1 MPNTI
6 SEFDANRVMF
16 NQAHVLFHRACGQY
30 AEQIAIEHGEQHVT
44 YKGLLS
50 RVNSIRALLLAH
62 HLDQGKIVAVYGE
75 RSVDVIACSI
85 AVWAI
90 GSTLMLIESSMP
102 EHRRNLMLKSVPTN
116 AVVLCS
122 GDCVLDDMPIIDLS
136 LVQQSSTDFK
146 FENHAG
152 DHAYIAF
159 TSGSTGQPKAI
170 VGSHNGL
177 SHFLTWQSQDFSIV
191 PNERF
196 AHLTNLSFDVWF
208 RDVFTPLISG
218 ATVCIPTSQQPSA
231 QSVFDFLRNSRITA
245 THLVPSIANLWIN
258 THWPEEPIECLK
270 YAFFAGEPLEGVLV
284 KKWKLAFPCCQ
295 IVNLYGPTETTLAK
309 HFKRIES
316 EVADGVQ
323 PVGFNIPGSITY
335 ILSDDGRLCEP
346 GQTGEICIATPYR
359 SHGYLTK
366 DGLVSPFVEG
376 LISNSPKLP
385 LYRTGDLGRR
395 NQNNEIEILGRKDDQ
410 IKINGVRIELLEVK
424 SVIASHPSVRDVF
437 VCARQNRFTKSIVS
451 FIVSDERSEVAL
463 LNFLRSN
470 LPAVMI
476 PSRLH
481 FRDSLPRLPNGKIDR
496 KSLTE
501 YANRVE
507 PPPQAVLHSHGQ
519 STADQIEGI
528 WIEVLDY
535 PNLSRT
541 QNFFEVGGNSL
552 SIVVLHEKI
561 EKRFKLKI
569 PLVRFFQ
576 DTTVESQTK
585 LIDSLIHSSS
595 EAETSAVNVSA
606 TQAAVS
612 RRRIIAARTRL
623 KNSVSTT

>member
-1 MPNTI
+1 MVTFI
-6 SEFDANRVMF
+6 SKFDSTKEVF
-16 NQAHVLFHRACGQY
+16 DQVHVLFHHACTQY
-30 AEQIAIEHGEQHVT
+30 TERTAIERGDQHIT
-44 YKGLLS
+44 YEDLLN
-50 RVNSIRALLLAH
+50 RVNSIHALLLAH
-62 HLDQGKIVAVYGE
+62 HLGQGKIVAVYGE

-90 GSTLMLIESSMP
+90 GSTLMLIDSSMP
-102 EHRRNLMLKSVPTN
+102 EHRRNQMLKSVPTS
-116 AVVLCS
+116 AVVLC
-122 GDCVLDDMPIIDLS
+122 GADCVVNDMPTIDLS
-136 LVQQSSTDFK
+136 LARQPATDFK
-146 FENHAG
+146 FENHTG

-177 SHFLTWQSQDFSIV
+177 SQFLTWQSQDFSIV
-191 PNERF
+191 PDERF
-196 AHLTNLSFDVWF
+196 AHFTNLSFDVWF

-218 ATVCIPTSQQPSA
+218 ATVCIPTSQQLNA

-284 KKWKLAFPCCQ
+284 KKWKRAFPCCQ

-323 PVGFNIPGSITY
+323 PVGFNIPGSMTY
-335 ILSDDGRLCEP
+335 ILSDDGCLCEP

-359 SHGYLTK
+359 SHGYLTY

-376 LISNSPKLP
+376 LILNSPTLP

-424 SVIASHPSVRDVF
+424 SAIASHPSVRDVF
-437 VCARQNRFTKSIVS
+437 VCSRQNRFTKSIVS
-451 FIVSDERSEVAL
+451 FIVSDERSEATI
-463 LNFLRSN
+463 LNFLRST

-476 PSRLH
+476 PSQLH
-481 FRDSLPRLPNGKIDR
+481 FRDALPRLPNGKIDR

-507 PPPQAVLHSHGQ
+507 PTPQSVLHSHGQ

-528 WIEVLDY
+528 WIEILDCQ
-535 PNLSRT
+535 NLSRT
-541 QNFFEVGGNSL
+541 QNFFDVGGNSL

-576 DTTVESQTK
+576 DTTVLSQTK
-585 LIDSLIHSSS
+585 LIDGLIHSLS
-595 EAETSAVNVSA
+595 EAQTSAVNVPT
-606 TQAAVS
+606 TQAALS
-612 RRRIIAARTRL
+612 RRRIIAARTQL
-623 KNSVSTT
+623 KGSVSTT